1 MSASAMGAS
10 YHAGRQSVVALAE
23 SSVYGAKP
31 SNITTDRLSIP
42 QQSYFGVPTSFVT
55 KTPPWRH
62 SVDNKIFDLLD
73 LAEGWDGEFAY
84 PIMPEAVYNSRK
96 LAYII
101 GRYYP
106 DLPHPTITPTIDGKV
121 VLEWYTTSHS
131 ISFIVGRTIDIFYR
145 DEAVEIEWE
154 GPLDL
159 SPVHPGAFL
168 REHYW

>member
-1 MSASAMGAS
+1 MGAS
-10 YHAGRQSVVALAE
+10 YHAGRQSVMALAE
-23 SSVYGAKP
+23 SPVYGAKP
-31 SNITTDRLSIP
+31 SNITTDRLFASQPIP
-42 QQSYFGVPTSFVT
+42 QQSYFGVPTSFIT

-84 PIMPEAVYNSRK
+84 RIMPEAVYNSRK

-101 GRYYP
+101 GQYYP

-121 VLEWYTTSHS
+121 VLEWYTITHS
-131 ISFIVGRTIDIFYR
+131 ISFIIGRTIDIFYR

-159 SPVHPGAFL
+159 SPVHPGVFL
-168 REHYW
+168 REHCW